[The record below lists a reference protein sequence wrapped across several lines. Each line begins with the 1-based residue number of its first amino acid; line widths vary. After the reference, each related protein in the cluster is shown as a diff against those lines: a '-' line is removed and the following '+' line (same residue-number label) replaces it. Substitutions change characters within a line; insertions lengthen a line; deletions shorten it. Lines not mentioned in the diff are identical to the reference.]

1 MVSYIVG
8 VIFGI
13 LAGMLN
19 FTGQVV
25 QKKAI
30 NDMPAEIRA
39 KNLMISLLHNKTWWL
54 GIVFMSVFATVF
66 QLTAAVTVGGTIMP
80 GLMASGFIVLAI
92 GSAKLLHENLKAGE
106 IVAIGLLIFAIVL
119 IGLSQLSIP
128 QTPTYFTYFN
138 DTNFVVR
145 YATYTIVFLGLW
157 LGLYYG
163 GKKAK
168 RYGSLMPRCGQSGN
182 HNVWLSF
189 PRNKAPTTDPET
201 QLCRLHTVQR
211 SWYH

>member
-119 IGLSQLSIP
+119 IGLSRLSIP
-128 QTPTYFTYFN
+128 QTPTYLPISMIPTS
-138 DTNFVVR
+138 
-145 YATYTIVFLGLW
+145 
-157 LGLYYG
+157 LYG
-163 GKKAK
+163 MQPT
-168 RYGSLMPRCGQSGN
+168 RLCSWVCGWGFITGERKP
-182 HNVWLSF
+182 NVMV
-189 PRNKAPTTDPET
+189 P
-201 QLCRLHTVQR
+201 
-211 SWYH
+211 